1 MKRSPLERCAV
12 AVLAAPAPTEC
23 GSNPPRCPPHHCQ
36 PVPISANQYQ
46 LVLTSASRCQPVQ
59 TRANQC
65 QPLPSSTNQ
74 CQPMPTNANQCQPM
88 PTSANKCQPPPTTA
102 SQCQSVPTSANKCHP
117 MPTSATGSP
126 LGQSSAGLCVVV
138 AVCVAVVAFCHCFS
152 FHEDLSQM
160 SFYLF
165 LPFSTGIQR
174 SAGA

>member
-74 CQPMPTNANQCQPM
+74 CQPTPTTANQCQQM
-88 PTSANKCQPPPTTA
+88 PTTA
-102 SQCQSVPTSANKCHP
+102 NHCQPMPISANQCQQ

>member
-1 MKRSPLERCAV
+1 MQLLCSLLPRPLSV
-12 AVLAAPAPTEC
+12 APT
-23 GSNPPRCPPHHCQ
+23 PHAALPTIANQCQ
-36 PVPISANQYQ
+36 SVPIS
-46 LVLTSASRCQPVQ
+46 
-59 TRANQC
+59 ANQC
-65 QPLPSSTNQ
+65 QPLPTSTNQ
-74 CQPMPTNANQCQPM
+74 SQPVPTTAKQYQPVPTNANHCQPVPTNANHCQPMPISANQCQ
-88 PTSANKCQPPPTTA
+88 Q
-102 SQCQSVPTSANKCHP
+102 

>member
-74 CQPMPTNANQCQPM
+74 CQPTPTTANHCQPMPISANQCQ
-88 PTSANKCQPPPTTA
+88 Q
-102 SQCQSVPTSANKCHP
+102 

>member
-1 MKRSPLERCAV
+1 MASTSEMKRSLLERCAV

-74 CQPMPTNANQCQPM
+74 CQSTPTTANQCQPVPTNANHCQPM
-88 PTSANKCQPPPTTA
+88 PISAN
-102 SQCQSVPTSANKCHP
+102 QCQQ

>member
-1 MKRSPLERCAV
+1 MKRSLLERCAV

-74 CQPMPTNANQCQPM
+74 CQPTPTTANQCQ
-88 PTSANKCQPPPTTA
+88 Q
-102 SQCQSVPTSANKCHP
+102 

>member
-74 CQPMPTNANQCQPM
+74 CQPTPTTANQCQPVPTNANHCQPM
-88 PTSANKCQPPPTTA
+88 PISAN
-102 SQCQSVPTSANKCHP
+102 QCQQ

>member
-74 CQPMPTNANQCQPM
+74 CQPMPTSANQCQPVPTNANHRQPLPANANQCQPV
-88 PTSANKCQPPPTTA
+88 PTNATQCQP
-102 SQCQSVPTSANKCHP
+102 VPLAPHWAK
-117 MPTSATGSP
+117 ALQGFV
-126 LGQSSAGLCVVV
+126 LWWRFVL
-138 AVCVAVVAFCHCFS
+138 
-152 FHEDLSQM
+152 L
-160 SFYLF
+160 L
-165 LPFSTGIQR
+165 LPFVIVFLSMRI
-174 SAGA
+174 

>member
-74 CQPMPTNANQCQPM
+74 CQSTPTTANQCQPVPTNANHCQPM
-88 PTSANKCQPPPTTA
+88 PISAN
-102 SQCQSVPTSANKCHP
+102 QCQQ